1 MPTTLRTR
9 KPVDQLTVK
18 DLEAFP
24 VWEYA
29 LDEEGTEGMDETWVK
44 PIDTQVVPADS
55 FSLMVASV
63 VKLANGSVYPGVV
76 HCDTAPTFRPQHL
89 ALLTTGGRIL
99 LDLNPTFGLSELQS
113 LLGLKQDAAVPIEFA
128 TRVPLAT
135 TGQFAFGIV
144 S

>member
-9 KPVDQLTVK
+9 RPVDQLTVK

-29 LDEEGTEGMDETWVK
+29 LDEEGTEGMDETWVR

-55 FSLMVASV
+55 FCLMVAAV
-63 VKLANGSVYPGVV
+63 IKLANGSVYPGLVQ
-76 HCDTAPTFRPQHL
+76 CDSAPTFRPQHL

-99 LDLNPTFGLSELQS
+99 LDLNPTFGVSYLQS
-113 LLGLKQDAAVPIEFA
+113 LLGLEQDEALPIEFA